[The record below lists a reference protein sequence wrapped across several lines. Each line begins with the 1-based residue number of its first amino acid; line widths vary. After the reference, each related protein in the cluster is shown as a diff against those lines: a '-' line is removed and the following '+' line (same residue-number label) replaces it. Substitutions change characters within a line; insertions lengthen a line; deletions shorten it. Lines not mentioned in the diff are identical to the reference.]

1 MFYTYVH
8 TRNDTNKVFYIG
20 KGSGKRAFS
29 GYGRNNYWGKVA
41 NKHGF
46 TGSIVAEWNTE
57 KEALNHEIFLIS
69 CFKDMNYELVN
80 MTDGG
85 ENPPSKKGLT
95 GNRSHMFG
103 RKLTEATKTKMS
115 LKQAGESNGFFG
127 KKHSEETLKKI
138 SATSLGRCLGRKN
151 TQFISEILAI
161 NVETGEQLLFCGAKE
176 LNAFGFVHGKV
187 YQCLNGKRKTHK
199 GYTFKRVYG
208 TVPPLVDLAAN
219 PTKEQ

>member
-8 TRNDTNKVFYIG
+8 TRNDTNKIFYIG
-20 KGSGKRAFS
+20 KGNGKRAFS

-46 TGSIVAEWNTE
+46 TATIVAEWKTE
-57 KEALNHEIFLIS
+57 REALDHEIFLIS

-95 GNRSHMFG
+95 GEKSHMFG
-103 RKLTEATKTKMS
+103 RKLSDKTKEKMRI
-115 LKQAGESNGFFG
+115 AHTGEGNGFFG
-127 KKHSEETLKKI
+127 RKHNEETLKKI

-151 TQFISEILAI
+151 TQFVSEILAI
-161 NVETGEQLLFCGAKE
+161 NIATGEKRLFCGAKE
-176 LNAFGFVHGKV
+176 LNEFGFTHGKV

-199 GYTFKRVYG
+199 GHTFKRIYG

-219 PTKEQ
+219 KSDKE

>member
-8 TRNDTNKVFYIG
+8 TRNDTNKIFYIG
-20 KGSGKRAFS
+20 KGNGKRAFS

-46 TGSIVAEWNTE
+46 TATIVAEWKTE
-57 KEALNHEIFLIS
+57 REALDHEIFLIS

-95 GNRSHMFG
+95 GEKSHMFG
-103 RKLTEATKTKMS
+103 RKLSNKTKEKMRI
-115 LKQAGESNGFFG
+115 AHTGEGNGFFG
-127 KKHSEETLKKI
+127 RKHNEETLKKI

-161 NVETGEQLLFCGAKE
+161 NIATGEQRLFCGAKE
-176 LNAFGFVHGKV
+176 LNEFGFTHGKV

-199 GYTFKRVYG
+199 GHTFKRIYG
-208 TVPPLVDLAAN
+208 TVPPLVDLK
-219 PTKEQ
+219 PIDSKEQ